1 MGAMTNSVFEST
13 LSQLLNAPRLSS
25 VTAAAGRV
33 TTTVQQL
40 NQQGSGYVNQLWDV
54 TTAAVQLTHGDDS
67 VSSVQHAGMV
77 DLFSII
83 PKTGAKDRRHP
94 PLQIQ
99 NLGHA
104 TIGRTLAVANVP
116 GFRGSKW
123 SVAN

>member
-1 MGAMTNSVFEST
+1 MGAMTISVFEST

-67 VSSVQHAGMV
+67 VSSVQHPEDGR
-77 DLFSII
+77 LFFLSSR
-83 PKTGAKDRRHP
+83 KAGAKDPQAPPPADTNAWVTP
-94 PLQIQ
+94 PL
-99 NLGHA
+99 GEPC
-104 TIGRTLAVANVP
+104 T
-116 GFRGSKW
+116 
-123 SVAN
+123 